1 MRKLK
6 GTKRTRGGRADNE
19 AGNVCVYFRV
29 LVLTARDNVITAAL
43 PGKVH
48 SSKMR
53 NLMLAEI
60 EAIADVNPKY
70 RNLVDSCLD
79 TLTTSVKRVM
89 KQYRA
94 SHRSN
99 GAKGY
104 FHMKTSE
111 LNKDRCQHTGSNCVG
126 CKQSLLQ
133 RNVVGPGNITQAGEI
148 VAKGKRQISLAEK
161 PETAGEVVGRV
172 HVRGRLEAVT
182 EQDVIDRVMEGE
194 LPLLDRWGRLQRK
207 KGYDDGFKKGAA
219 KAKKENQQHLDASAF
234 MLQYGR
240 RLSGRA
246 MHELRML
253 ASESVTQAKTR
264 RTADLEMGQ
273 SGEKI
278 AQLQGGEWVK
288 DRANFDKVLRELD
301 KR

>member
-48 SSKMR
+48 SSKMH

-148 VAKGKRQISLAEK
+148 VAKGKRRIALAEK

-194 LPLLDRWGRLQRK
+194 LPLLDRWGGGSSAK
-207 KGYDDGFKKGAA
+207 KGMHTTTG
-219 KAKKENQQHLDASAF
+219 S
-234 MLQYGR
+234 R
-240 RLSGRA
+240 RAQR
-246 MHELRML
+246 R
-253 ASESVTQAKTR
+253 QKR
-264 RTADLEMGQ
+264 RTNSTWMRPPSCSSMGGGSQGERCTNCGCLQVNQ
-273 SGEKI
+273 SRRQKPG
-278 AQLQGGEWVK
+278 
-288 DRANFDKVLRELD
+288 VLPT
-301 KR
+301 

>member
-1 MRKLK
+1 M
-6 GTKRTRGGRADNE
+6 
-19 AGNVCVYFRV
+19 
-29 LVLTARDNVITAAL
+29 
-43 PGKVH
+43 H
-48 SSKMR
+48 
-53 NLMLAEI
+53 NLMLTEI

-148 VAKGKRQISLAEK
+148 VAKGKRQIAFLA
-161 PETAGEVVGRV
+161 RS
-172 HVRGRLEAVT
+172 R
-182 EQDVIDRVMEGE
+182 
-194 LPLLDRWGRLQRK
+194 
-207 KGYDDGFKKGAA
+207 
-219 KAKKENQQHLDASAF
+219 ASA
-234 MLQYGR
+234 
-240 RLSGRA
+240 
-246 MHELRML
+246 
-253 ASESVTQAKTR
+253 
-264 RTADLEMGQ
+264 
-273 SGEKI
+273 
-278 AQLQGGEWVK
+278 
-288 DRANFDKVLRELD
+288 LD
-301 KR
+301 KAIVHRMWI